1 MHPVNGCNSFVF
13 LTRKIQTHIISSV
26 SIFGTIL
33 EVNMK
38 DPRVAFYLFGE
49 NGIAIHWYGIII
61 ATGLIIGVILG
72 VREAKRRG
80 YRSEMIL
87 DFMLIAIPVAIVC
100 ARLYY
105 VIFAWDSN
113 YSNDLL
119 KIFAV
124 WEGGLAIYGAVIG
137 GAIAALIFYLW
148 RRVPVGEMLDIA
160 APSLIIAQGIGRWG
174 NFVNQEAHGGLIL
187 DKAWQ
192 WFPAGVQIDGLWY
205 QATFFYEFV
214 WNVIVFAILMLVR
227 KKIKVRGGVFALYG
241 ILYGLGRF
249 WIESLRTDS
258 LMLSSLRISQI
269 VSIVLIVCGILYLL
283 LMRNRQWRVYD
294 GYYSLSW
301 TNEQIEEYK
310 ANSKSIKAEEDAKRA
325 DAKAK
330 EIKEKYDDQLEKVK
344 KAEAKAEK
352 AKKKLEKVRQKA
364 QKAGTEK
371 QQIKAEETDSDVSEA
386 DNKKES

>member
-1 MHPVNGCNSFVF
+1 
-13 LTRKIQTHIISSV
+13 
-26 SIFGTIL
+26 
-33 EVNMK
+33 MK

-87 DFMLIAIPVAIVC
+87 DFMLIAIPVSIVC

-105 VIFAWDSN
+105 VIFEWNRYA
-113 YSNDLL
+113 NDLL
-119 KIFAV
+119 KIFAI

-137 GAIAALIFYLW
+137 GAIAAIIFYLW
-148 RRVPVGEMLDIA
+148 RRVSVGEVLDIA

-214 WNVIVFAILMLVR
+214 WNVIVFAILMLIR

-258 LMLSSLRISQI
+258 LMLNSLRISQI
-269 VSIVLIVCGILYLL
+269 VSIMLIVCGILYLF
-283 LMRNRQWRVYD
+283 LMRNKEWRVYD

-344 KAEAKAEK
+344 KAEAKADK

-364 QKAGTEK
+364 QKAEAEN
-371 QQIKAEETDSDVSEA
+371 QQKKAEEADRDVSEA
-386 DNKKES
+386 DNKKEL